1 MILVIGDLILD
12 EALIFDS
19 NKICPEAPVP
29 ILKLKNKK
37 YFIGG
42 AGNVANNLKKLKSK
56 VFLISKTGNNKNSK
70 KLVKMIKNCK
80 IKNKIFTQK
89 SPCTVKKRIFK
100 KKKMF
105 CRIDNDNLI
114 SFNKFE
120 INKITKFLNRS
131 ISKFSILIIS
141 DYDKGL
147 ISKNLYSEIIKIFKS
162 NNKIIIINPKKSQ
175 IKFYQGCNII
185 IPNQIEFNNFFKNNI
200 SLASKIDSA
209 FDKLKSLQHL
219 IVTRG
224 HKSLIYKNKN
234 NKLKYFKI
242 NKIKPIDVTGAS
254 DTFIATLA
262 HMLLRKKSIEYSIN
276 KSILASRKVIKKK
289 FTSYIKLKEIN

>member
-12 EALIFDS
+12 EALIFNS
-19 NKICPEAPVP
+19 NKLCPEAPVP

-42 AGNVANNLKKLKSK
+42 AGNVANNLKKLKSN

-70 KLVKMIKNCK
+70 KLVKMIKDCK
-80 IKNKIFTQK
+80 IKNKIFTHK
-89 SPCTVKKRIFK
+89 SPCTVKKRIFSG
-100 KKKMF
+100 KKMF
-105 CRIDNDNLI
+105 CRIDNDNSI

-120 INKITKFLNRS
+120 IYKIIKFLNKN
-131 ISKFSILIIS
+131 ISKFNILIIS

-162 NNKIIIINPKKSQ
+162 NDKIVIVNPKKSQ
-175 IKFYQGCNII
+175 MKFYQGCNII
-185 IPNQIEFNNFFKNNI
+185 IPNQIEFNNFFKNNN
-200 SLASKIDSA
+200 SLASKIDST

-219 IVTRG
+219 IITRG
-224 HKSLIYKNKN
+224 HKSLIYKNKS

-262 HMLLRKKSIEYSIN
+262 HMLLKKKSIEHSIN
-276 KSILASRKVIKKK
+276 KSILASRIVIKKK